1 MERDQQPNIIMIH
14 LYDKSKTIDKVFKN
28 NTGERERER
37 ERGIEKE
44 TERRKPKGA

>member
-1 MERDQQPNIIMIH
+1 MTNQRQLIR
-14 LYDKSKTIDKVFKN
+14 YSKT
-28 NTGERERER
+28 TRGERERER

>member
-1 MERDQQPNIIMIH
+1 MTNQRQLIR
-14 LYDKSKTIDKVFKN
+14 YSKTTRVK
-28 NTGERERER
+28 ERER